1 MMLPDSG
8 IAASYSQGKAKV
20 RQYSIGNTPIHKAML
35 LYDVNNTPCTFN
47 LDELTSSQIKKQFD
61 GYLQY
66 WSTKFDEIINCYCGS
81 LFTGHCMH
89 EQLIEHYYEFT
100 KNLKLDSSFL
110 LHLGMDRPSV
120 NNAFQQKLFDE
131 NMKRKILEF

>member
-1 MMLPDSG
+1 
-8 IAASYSQGKAKV
+8 
-20 RQYSIGNTPIHKAML
+20 ML
-35 LYDVNNTPCTFN
+35 LYDVNNTPCTFK
-47 LDELTSSQIKKQFD
+47 LDELTSSQIKKQYD
-61 GYLQY
+61 RYLQY
-66 WSTKFDEIINCYCGS
+66 WSTKFDEVINCYCGS
-81 LFTGHCMH
+81 LFIGHCMH